1 MAVPPVQLLLR
12 GYGVHTS
19 LKIPP
24 STWFRHL
31 AIGLCDGVPA
41 RRRRSLW
48 KPVRSVRAASRREEE
63 RRRNR
68 FKQGIM

>member
-1 MAVPPVQLLLR
+1 MRTVVFALTLNPSPIL

-31 AIGLCDGVPA
+31 AIGLCDRSVSLGAA
-41 RRRRSLW
+41 RRNDEAIA
-48 KPVRSVRAASRREEE
+48 KTH
-63 RRRNR
+63 
-68 FKQGIM
+68 GIV

>member
-1 MAVPPVQLLLR
+1 MSLVYLTLNPSPYK

-31 AIGLCDGVPA
+31 AIDCAIAPKA
-41 RRRRSLW
+41 CHC
-48 KPVRSVRAASRREEE
+48 KRECVS
-63 RRRNR
+63 
-68 FKQGIM
+68 